1 MDFCETG
8 SLGQTS
14 HFSLML
20 DRLPLLSQPATPSL
34 KTWLLQK
41 TSVRA
46 EGEDTVLNKKKE
58 IEGCTR
64 KGKE

>member
-14 HFSLML
+14 HFSLTL

-46 EGEDTVLNKKKE
+46 EGEDSVLNKKQRDR
-58 IEGCTR
+58 GMH
-64 KGKE
+64 